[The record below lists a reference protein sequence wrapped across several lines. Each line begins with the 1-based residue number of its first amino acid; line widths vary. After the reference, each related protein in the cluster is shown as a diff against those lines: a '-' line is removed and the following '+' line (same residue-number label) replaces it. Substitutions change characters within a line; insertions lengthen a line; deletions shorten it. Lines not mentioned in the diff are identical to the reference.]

1 MLKSIKR
8 FYEHRKEE
16 WRDGDKLSS
25 ALKTVGTIVSILL
38 GIIGWSY
45 ALAQIV
51 NYIVLNI
58 DWIVLSIIVGIIIIC
73 AIKTVFP
80 LEIHNLP
87 ATTEE
92 NLKPSQVSHALKTNY
107 DLLCT
112 ALIDILPKLQA
123 VLKIIVPNYE
133 SELHSSTKFI
143 RQGNIILYEYVVYKH
158 DSVSTEF
165 FKTALAQEIEM
176 NLNLGRILGI
186 SNPYYMYEGLPVA
199 LIQVHSV
206 QDCGAH
212 YKVRLAMVNEEYCRH
227 MRYTLNAKLAQGTT
241 GLTAPTDNDFS

>member
-1 MLKSIKR
+1 MWKSIKR
-8 FYEHRKEE
+8 FFAHRVDE
-16 WRDGDKLSS
+16 WEDGKKLSS
-25 ALKTVGTIVSILL
+25 VLKIVGLILVVFL
-38 GIIGWSY
+38 GVIGW
-45 ALAQIV
+45 AWFLKQIV
-51 NYIVLNI
+51 EYVVLNL
-58 DWIVLSIIVGIIIIC
+58 DWIVFTIIC
-73 AIKTVFP
+73 GVFFICGIKTVFP

-92 NLKPSQVSHALKTNY
+92 TLKPSQISHALKTNY

-112 ALIDILPKLQA
+112 ALMDILPKLQA

-176 NLNLGRILGI
+176 NLKLGRILGI
-186 SNPYYMYEGLPVA
+186 SNPFYIHEGLPVA

-227 MRYTLNAKLAQGTT
+227 MRYTLNVKLAQGTT
-241 GLTAPTDNDFS
+241 GLTAPTDTDF